1 MIKIYVNKEQS
12 RSVIKVREWLVF
24 NHLPYEELGKKSVT
38 QKDLKH
44 ILTLTTRGFDEI
56 MISKTKSPL
65 LYSQLGVNMD
75 ELIIDEMLS
84 LIMRNQKLLKT
95 PIIFDE
101 TDLSVGFNI
110 RRLHDFIQK

>member
-1 MIKIYVNKEQS
+1 
-12 RSVIKVREWLVF
+12 
-24 NHLPYEELGKKSVT
+24 
-38 QKDLKH
+38 
-44 ILTLTTRGFDEI
+44 
-56 MISKTKSPL
+56 
-65 LYSQLGVNMD
+65 MD

-101 TDLSVGFNI
+101 THLSVGFNI